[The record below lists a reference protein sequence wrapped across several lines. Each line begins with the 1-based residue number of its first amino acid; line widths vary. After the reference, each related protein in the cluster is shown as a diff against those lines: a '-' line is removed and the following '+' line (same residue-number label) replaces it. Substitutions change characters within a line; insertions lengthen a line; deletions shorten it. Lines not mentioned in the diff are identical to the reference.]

1 MPSRGGR
8 GGCPPG
14 GAGRE
19 GKPVLQKVLRLY
31 TQAHVPFF
39 AAALAYYALLSLMP
53 LLFLLVGVFGL
64 FLSGSEALREG
75 FLGGVKALAEGL
87 FPARPELAQD
97 LLRFLTRGA
106 FPLTLVSALFLLW
119 SGSNFFAALSY
130 ALGLIFGRP
139 LGFRHRLLGLL
150 MPVVLGLALIL
161 LALLGLA
168 LGFLLRFLPPE
179 WRGALGP
186 LEAFLP
192 LFLAFLLFLLTYAFF
207 RGLKGF
213 RHLVPLSVGA
223 GVAALLFEGVRLG
236 LPKLLPRSQ
245 YELLYGP
252 LAGFV
257 LALLGLYLVL
267 WVFLLGA
274 VVARAM
280 ED

>member
-1 MPSRGGR
+1 MLRK
-8 GGCPPG
+8 
-14 GAGRE
+14 AF
-19 GKPVLQKVLRLY
+19 RLY

-64 FLSGSEALREG
+64 FLSGNEALREG
-75 FLGGVKALAEGL
+75 FLGGVEALAEAL

-97 LLRFLTRGA
+97 LLGFLTRGA
-106 FPLTLVSALFLLW
+106 FPLTLLSALFLLW
-119 SGSNFFAALSY
+119 SGSNFFAAMGY

-139 LGFRHRLLGLL
+139 PGVRHRLLGLL
-150 MPVVLGLALIL
+150 VPVLLGLGLIL
-161 LALLGLA
+161 LSLLGLA
-168 LGFLLRFLPPE
+168 LGFILRFLPPG
-179 WRGALGP
+179 WRGFLGP
-186 LEAFLP
+186 FEVFLP
-192 LFLAFLLFLLTYAFF
+192 LFLAFLLFLFAYAFF

-213 RHLVPLSVGA
+213 RGLLPLSVGA

-236 LPKLLPRSQ
+236 LPRLLPRSQ

-274 VVARAM
+274 VVARVV

>member
-1 MPSRGGR
+1 M
-8 GGCPPG
+8 
-14 GAGRE
+14 
-19 GKPVLQKVLRLY
+19 LQKVLRLY

-64 FLSGSEALREG
+64 LLSGSPSLRAEFLEG
-75 FLGGVKALAEGL
+75 VATLAQGL

-97 LLRFLTRGA
+97 LLGFLTRSA
-106 FPLTLVSALFLLW
+106 FPLTLASGFLLVW

-130 ALGLIFGRP
+130 TLGLVFGRPPGLRHRILGLVMPFLLGLGLI
-139 LGFRHRLLGLL
+139 LLSLF
-150 MPVVLGLALIL
+150 GLAM
-161 LALLGLA
+161 
-168 LGFLLRFLPPE
+168 GFLLRFLPPE
-179 WRGALGP
+179 WRGVLGP
-186 LEAFLP
+186 FQALFP
-192 LFLAFLLFLLTYAFF
+192 LVAAFLLFLFTYAFF
-207 RGLKGF
+207 RGLGGL
-213 RHLVPLSVGA
+213 RELVPLSVGA

>member
-1 MPSRGGR
+1 MK
-8 GGCPPG
+8 CI
-14 GAGRE
+14 
-19 GKPVLQKVLRLY
+19 VVVLRKEFREIRRDPY
-31 TQAHVPFF
+31 TVAIATVLPVI
-39 AAALAYYALLSLMP
+39 
-53 LLFLLVGVFGL
+53 LLFLF
-64 FLSGSEALREG
+64 
-75 FLGGVKALAEGL
+75 
-87 FPARPELAQD
+87 
-97 LLRFLTRGA
+97 
-106 FPLTLVSALFLLW
+106 
-119 SGSNFFAALSY
+119 
-130 ALGLIFGRP
+130 
-139 LGFRHRLLGLL
+139 
-150 MPVVLGLALIL
+150 
-161 LALLGLA
+161 
-168 LGFLLRFLPPE
+168 
-179 WRGALGP
+179 
-186 LEAFLP
+186 
-192 LFLAFLLFLLTYAFF
+192 TYAFF